1 MVLDGQKLEA
11 LLKRLDE
18 QRDAYLESQNLL
30 NQLLEETR
38 EAAAS
43 PAQIPQSSQ
52 TSQTSQ
58 TASQQDARWRKTS
71 TGLDSLVTSSASRAT
86 GEDSDEEE
94 TGEDFFAQTPL
105 EHQEYTQQGLHEH
118 LTSYHWSEEGRKI
131 LANVLEDP
139 KSLLA
144 SNLLP
149 VARGAVPDRS
159 HLSHHQVYDVGT
171 DGAPLA
177 LERPEQE
184 QLPSNALRIWHAIK
198 EVNKPSNER
207 RAVGRITVMHEPSPV
222 LFGAIHYTMQ
232 KYFDV
237 DELFKHLV
245 QSEAS
250 SASLH
255 RVYNADERRRRTFVF
270 NFEYFTL
277 LGDDC
282 QPMAWQLADRQEERA
297 AHHIAI
303 TRCSSVIALHLGGK
317 PIKRIKNRSR
327 RSNGNQ
333 GFVYDPFAAW
343 QVLNIQCYP
352 DWQCSLDV
360 HDSTKHYVNG
370 VEAFMVTIL
379 GEFKD
384 AQRRF
389 EGIYHKI
396 SRLITPPL
404 DFMFNEDVREKLL
417 FEDAD
422 FTFTRRYFWAA
433 QTLGIVNESIKAM
446 IDAYEDN
453 FTEEVWLGTHKTL
466 WLLEEQDSPRNL
478 YFRKKMSTLRAKFET
493 QMRSLG
499 KLIVEID
506 ARRNEIRTLREELF
520 VGTSI
525 QESRK
530 SVENSDIT
538 VLQGH
543 NIKILTMVSIFF
555 LPLTFVTSVFGMTN
569 MPTDEQY
576 WNFGIVTACVCIPF
590 FVLIGSLNSN
600 RGMHFWSHKTRVFL
614 QAVANFLAWLGRG
627 GRQRQG
633 NAMPNPLNESRSRMG
648 PRRVSAKSATSLE
661 ARKAVRLR
669 TESVSADV
677 TSSDVFGKGPVN
689 RPGIPGRLAESSAA
703 AVPTTQL
710 ASMILHESRR
720 AQKISYNLDNP
731 HDIV

>member
-1 MVLDGQKLEA
+1 MVLDGQKIEA
-11 LLKRLDE
+11 LLNRLDE
-18 QRDAYLESQNLL
+18 QRDAYLESHDLVR
-30 NQLLEETR
+30 QLLEETR
-38 EAAAS
+38 ETSQS
-43 PAQIPQSSQ
+43 PPQIPQ
-52 TSQTSQ
+52 TSQAPQTPPAVSQ
-58 TASQQDARWRKTS
+58 PDTRWRKAS

-86 GEDSDEEE
+86 GDNSDDEGI
-94 TGEDFFAQTPL
+94 GEDFFAHTPL
-105 EHQEYTQQGLHEH
+105 EPQEYTHDGLRAH
-118 LTSYHWSEEGRKI
+118 LRSYKWSKEGRRI
-131 LANVLEDP
+131 LGNVLEDP
-139 KSLLA
+139 KFPLQ
-144 SNLLP
+144 SNLFP
-149 VARGAVPDRS
+149 TAAGTVPDRS
-159 HLSHHQVYDVGT
+159 HLSHYQVFDVGG

-177 LERPEQE
+177 VETHEQE
-184 QLPSNALRIWHAIK
+184 LPPSNAMRIWHAIK
-198 EVNKPSNER
+198 EVNRPANER
-207 RAVGRITVMHEPSPV
+207 RAVGRISVMHELSPV
-222 LFGAIHYTMQ
+222 LFGAIHYTMHDS
-232 KYFDV
+232 FDV

-245 QSEAS
+245 QSEGS

-255 RVYNADERRRRTFVF
+255 RVYDANERRRRSFVF
-270 NFEYFTL
+270 NLEYFTL
-277 LGDDC
+277 LGDNC
-282 QPMAWQLADRQEERA
+282 QPMAWQLADRQEQRGE
-297 AHHIAI
+297 HHIAI

-317 PIKRIKNRSR
+317 PIKRIKDRSR
-327 RSNGNQ
+327 RANGNY
-333 GFVYDPFAAW
+333 GSIYDPFAAW

-389 EGIYHKI
+389 EGIYHRI
-396 SRLITPPL
+396 TRLITPPL
-404 DFMFNEDVREKLL
+404 DFMFDEDVREKLL
-417 FEDAD
+417 FEDAE

-478 YFRKKMSTLRAKFET
+478 YFRKKMSVLREKFKA

-538 VLQGH
+538 VQQGH

-555 LPLTFVTSVFGMTN
+555 LPLTFVTSVFGMTS

-590 FVLIGSLNSN
+590 FVLVGSLNSN
-600 RGMHFWSHKTRVFL
+600 RGMHFWSRKTQVVFHV
-614 QAVANFLAWLGRG
+614 VANSFAWVGRG
-627 GRQRQG
+627 GRQRKDDVL
-633 NAMPNPLNESRSRMG
+633 PDVLSESRRRIGPRRISAKSSTSLEGRKAARLRMG
-648 PRRVSAKSATSLE
+648 PASPDASHGDFT
-661 ARKAVRLR
+661 
-669 TESVSADV
+669 
-677 TSSDVFGKGPVN
+677 GKELTN
-689 RPGIPGRLAESSAA
+689 RPGIPGRQARNSGPAMP
-703 AVPTTQL
+703 PTRL
-710 ASMILHESRR
+710 ASMIHHESKWKQR
-720 AQKISYNLDNP
+720 IHYNLEDPQN
-731 HDIV
+731 IV

>member
-1 MVLDGQKLEA
+1 MVLDDQKLEA
-11 LLKRLDE
+11 LLKRLE
-18 QRDAYLESQNLL
+18 AQRVAYLESQDLL
-30 NQLLEETR
+30 QQLLEESR
-38 EAAAS
+38 DVAAS
-43 PAQIPQSSQ
+43 PLPGRKSSQ
-52 TSQTSQ
+52 TSHTSRA
-58 TASQQDARWRKTS
+58 ASPPDTSRWRKTS
-71 TGLDSLVTSSASRAT
+71 TGLDSLVTSSASKAT
-86 GEDSDEEE
+86 GEDSDDEE
-94 TGEDFFAQTPL
+94 TAEEFFAQTPL
-105 EHQEYTQQGLHEH
+105 EHQEYTQEGLYAH
-118 LTSYHWSEEGRKI
+118 LTSYKWSEEGRK
-131 LANVLEDP
+131 VLGDVLGSP
-139 KSLLA
+139 KF
-144 SNLLP
+144 LLP
-149 VARGAVPDRS
+149 SRLFPTAAGAVPDRS
-159 HLSHHQVYDVGT
+159 HLSHHQVFDVGT

-177 LERPEQE
+177 LETSEQE
-184 QLPSNALRIWHAIK
+184 RLPSNALRIWHAIK
-198 EVNKPSNER
+198 EVNRPSNQR
-207 RAVGRITVMHEPSPV
+207 RAVGRITVMHELSPV
-222 LFGAIHYTMQ
+222 LFGAIHYVMH

-245 QSEAS
+245 QSEGS

-255 RVYNADERRRRTFVF
+255 RVYDADERRRRSFVF

-277 LGDDC
+277 LGDEC

-297 AHHIAI
+297 EHHIAI

-317 PIKRIKNRSR
+317 PIKRIRNRSR
-327 RSNGNQ
+327 RASGNY
-333 GFVYDPFAAW
+333 GFIYDPFAAW

-379 GEFKD
+379 GEFQD

-396 SRLITPPL
+396 TRLITPPL
-404 DFMFNEDVREKLL
+404 DFMFNDEVREKLL
-417 FEDAD
+417 FEDAN

-466 WLLEEQDSPRNL
+466 WLLEEHDSARNL
-478 YFRKKMSTLRAKFET
+478 YFRKKMSALRAKF
-493 QMRSLG
+493 QAQIRSLG

-576 WNFGIVTACVCIPF
+576 WNFGIVTACVCVPF

-600 RGMHFWSHKTRVFL
+600 RGMHFWSQKSR
-614 QAVANFLAWLGRG
+614 AVLRASASLFAWLPGRG
-627 GRQRQG
+627 ASQEKDVAVPDAR
-633 NAMPNPLNESRSRMG
+633 NESRSKMG
-648 PRRVSAKSATSLE
+648 PRRISAKSATSLE
-661 ARKAVRLR
+661 ARREVRLR
-669 TESVSADV
+669 TAPSSHDV
-677 TSSDVFGKGPVN
+677 QNIDSTDKGPLN
-689 RPGIPGRLAESSAA
+689 RPASRFTGNSAA
-703 AVPTTQL
+703 ALPTMQL
-710 ASMILHESRR
+710 ASMIRHESRR
-720 AQKISYNLDNP
+720 TQRINY
-731 HDIV
+731 DINNTENIV